1 MTALSKIARPE
12 VVFDANNDLHRE
24 YYYIMKKTNTW
35 GNCPV
40 VFMLS
45 PEYLDVISMIEKLLV
60 EYYINKEFSK

>member
-35 GNCPV
+35 GTCPV

>member
-1 MTALSKIARPE
+1 
-12 VVFDANNDLHRE
+12 
-24 YYYIMKKTNTW
+24 MKKTNTW

-60 EYYINKEFSK
+60 EYYINKEFGK